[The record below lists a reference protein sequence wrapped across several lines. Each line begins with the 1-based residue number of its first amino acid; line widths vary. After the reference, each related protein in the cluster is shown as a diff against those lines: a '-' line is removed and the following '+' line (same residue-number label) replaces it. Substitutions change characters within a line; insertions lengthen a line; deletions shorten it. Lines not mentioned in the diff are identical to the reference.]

1 MASSDSSIDKEQGFL
16 SHLVELRDRL
26 LKMLL
31 AVGILFLSLFWF
43 SDKIYTAL
51 AAPLLRHLPDSQM
64 IAIDVA
70 APFFIPFKL
79 TLMLCVFLAVPYL
92 LYQIWSFVAPGLYSH
107 EKRLVVPLLVSS
119 TVLFYAGVAFA
130 YFVVFPLVF
139 GFFTSVAPEGVTVST
154 DIGRYL
160 DFVITLFF
168 AFGIAFEVPVATV
181 LVVAVGIT
189 TPEQLV
195 KIRPYV
201 FVAAFIIG
209 MFLTPPD
216 MISQTLLAVPMW
228 LLYEVG
234 IVFSRKFK
242 DRITAAGLARDKR
255 YDEDDDSEPF
265 NDDPGPDDS
274 GPGGGSDGGNNGQH
288 NSGNDGGHDDRQN
301 YWDADSERED
311 DDYDNRYWDDDCQR
325 DDDTDPDDSG
335 PAGGSVKGAPRTDSH
350 DPEYT
355 PPRPASATTTTTGVP
370 KGAASDAAESKS
382 VAADETSDAADETS
396 DAAEDS
402 TSDSTG
408 DTTSNARLGQ
418 VDPALIQKPDANGA
432 YRNSLTDSDDDE
444 SPLNK
449 PDTDP
454 DKTG

>member
-1 MASSDSSIDKEQGFL
+1 MASPDSAVQQEQGFL
-16 SHLVELRDRL
+16 SHLIELRDRL
-26 LKMLL
+26 LKMVL
-31 AVGILFLSLFWF
+31 AVGLLFLCLFWF
-43 SDKIYTAL
+43 SQEIYTAL
-51 AAPLLRHLPDSQM
+51 AAPLLKHLPNSQM

-92 LYQIWSFVAPGLYSH
+92 LYQIWSFIAPGLYTH
-107 EKRLVVPLLVSS
+107 EKKLVVPMLVSS
-119 TVLFYAGVAFA
+119 TGLFYLGVSFA

-216 MISQTLLAVPMW
+216 MISQTLLAIPMW

-234 IVFSRKFK
+234 IVFSRIYKK
-242 DRITAAGLARDKR
+242 RMVEAGVARELR
-255 YDEDDDSEPF
+255 F
-265 NDDPGPDDS
+265 
-274 GPGGGSDGGNNGQH
+274 
-288 NSGNDGGHDDRQN
+288 
-301 YWDADSERED
+301 
-311 DDYDNRYWDDDCQR
+311 DN
-325 DDDTDPDDSG
+325 DDTDSEAQAD
-335 PAGGSVKGAPRTDSH
+335 
-350 DPEYT
+350 
-355 PPRPASATTTTTGVP
+355 ATTTSVKTPT
-370 KGAASDAAESKS
+370 AATKPAKTEAAEK
-382 VAADETSDAADETS
+382 APTKTAETKAPDNTTNAKVSD
-396 DAAEDS
+396 
-402 TSDSTG
+402 
-408 DTTSNARLGQ
+408 
-418 VDPALIQKPDANGA
+418 VFDPKLVQKPRADGS
-432 YRNSLTDSDDDE
+432 YKNSMTDHDDDLPNE
-444 SPLNK
+444 TK
-449 PDTDP
+449 PSDKDP
-454 DKTG
+454 D

>member
-1 MASSDSSIDKEQGFL
+1 MATSDSAVETEQGFL
-16 SHLVELRDRL
+16 SHLIELRDRL

-31 AVGILFLSLFWF
+31 AVGLLFLCLFWF

-51 AAPLLRHLPDSQM
+51 AAPLLAHLPNSQM

-79 TLMLCVFLAVPYL
+79 TLMLCVFLSVPYL
-92 LYQIWSFVAPGLYSH
+92 LYQIWSFIAPGLYSH
-107 EKRLVVPLLVSS
+107 EKKLVVPLLVSS
-119 TVLFYAGVAFA
+119 TALFYLGVAFA

-189 TPEQLV
+189 TPENLV

-216 MISQTLLAVPMW
+216 IISQTLLAIPMW

-234 IVFSRKFK
+234 IVFSRTYKQ
-242 DRITAAGLARDKR
+242 RIVDAGAERERRYNQDDASSTQDTHKPAAPSAQGKS
-255 YDEDDDSEPF
+255 DDVSDTQKATSPDVVDPSLVQTPDSE
-265 NDDPGPDDS
+265 G
-274 GPGGGSDGGNNGQH
+274 
-288 NSGNDGGHDDRQN
+288 
-301 YWDADSERED
+301 
-311 DDYDNRYWDDDCQR
+311 
-325 DDDTDPDDSG
+325 
-335 PAGGSVKGAPRTDSH
+335 K
-350 DPEYT
+350 
-355 PPRPASATTTTTGVP
+355 
-370 KGAASDAAESKS
+370 
-382 VAADETSDAADETS
+382 
-396 DAAEDS
+396 
-402 TSDSTG
+402 
-408 DTTSNARLGQ
+408 
-418 VDPALIQKPDANGA
+418 
-432 YRNSLTDSDDDE
+432 YRNSLTDSTDDNPGN
-444 SPLNK
+444 SS
-449 PDTDP
+449 DTGPED
-454 DKTG
+454 DKR

>member
-1 MASSDSSIDKEQGFL
+1 MASSDSSIDQEQGFI

-119 TVLFYAGVAFA
+119 TLLFYLGVAFA

-216 MISQTLLAVPMW
+216 MISQTLLAIPMW

-234 IVFSRKFK
+234 IVFSRRYK
-242 DRITAAGLARDKR
+242 DRITAAGQARNKR
-255 YDEDDDSEPF
+255 YDDEDDDGEPV

-274 GPGGGSDGGNNGQH
+274 GP
-288 NSGNDGGHDDRQN
+288 
-301 YWDADSERED
+301 
-311 DDYDNRYWDDDCQR
+311 
-325 DDDTDPDDSG
+325 
-335 PAGGSVKGAPRTDSH
+335 AGGSAKGAPRSDSH
-350 DPEYT
+350 DPEYA
-355 PPRPASATTTTTGVP
+355 PPRPASVATSAVGASVDAKNDTVTDVAEETNQNTPDDTAGDTADDTADDTTD
-370 KGAASDAAESKS
+370 DAALN
-382 VAADETSDAADETS
+382 VA
-396 DAAEDS
+396 
-402 TSDSTG
+402 G
-408 DTTSNARLGQ
+408 GGRVGM
-418 VDPALIQKPDANGA
+418 VDPALIQKPDAKGV
-432 YRNSLTDSDDDE
+432 YRNSLTDSEDE
-444 SPLNK
+444 ESLPK
-449 PDTDP
+449 KTDQDP
-454 DKTG
+454 DKSDQ

>member
-1 MASSDSSIDKEQGFL
+1 
-16 SHLVELRDRL
+16 
-26 LKMLL
+26 MLL
-31 AVGILFLSLFWF
+31 AVGLLFLSLFWF

-92 LYQIWSFVAPGLYSH
+92 LYQIWSFVAPGLYKH
-107 EKRLVVPLLVSS
+107 EKRLVAPLLISS
-119 TVLFYAGVAFA
+119 TLLFYSGVAFA

-189 TPEQLV
+189 TPEHLV

-201 FVAAFIIG
+201 FVAAFIVG

-216 MISQTLLAVPMW
+216 MISQTLLAIPMW

-234 IVFSRKFK
+234 IVFSRTYK
-242 DRITAAGLARDKR
+242 RRMVEAGEAMDNRH
-255 YDEDDDSEPF
+255 DEDFDATDDAIEPEE
-265 NDDPGPDDS
+265 PQV
-274 GPGGGSDGGNNGQH
+274 DG
-288 NSGNDGGHDDRQN
+288 
-301 YWDADSERED
+301 
-311 DDYDNRYWDDDCQR
+311 
-325 DDDTDPDDSG
+325 
-335 PAGGSVKGAPRTDSH
+335 
-350 DPEYT
+350 
-355 PPRPASATTTTTGVP
+355 
-370 KGAASDAAESKS
+370 
-382 VAADETSDAADETS
+382 
-396 DAAEDS
+396 S
-402 TSDSTG
+402 TSSDQNVATAPNVAPG
-408 DTTSNARLGQ
+408 
-418 VDPALIQKPDANGA
+418 LIQKPDANGS
-432 YRNSLTDSDDDE
+432 YRNSMTD
-444 SPLNK
+444 
-449 PDTDP
+449 DP
-454 DKTG
+454 DDTSSSEGPAGKDSNS

>member
-1 MASSDSSIDKEQGFL
+1 MSSQDSAVQQEQGFL
-16 SHLVELRDRL
+16 SHLIELRDRL
-26 LKMLL
+26 LKMVL
-31 AVGILFLSLFWF
+31 AVGILFCGLFWF
-43 SDKIYTAL
+43 SQEIYTAL
-51 AAPLLRHLPDSQM
+51 AAPLLRHLPNSQM

-92 LYQIWSFVAPGLYSH
+92 LYQIWSFIAPGLYTH
-107 EKRLVVPLLVSS
+107 EKKLVVPMLVSS
-119 TVLFYAGVAFA
+119 TALFYLGVSFA

-216 MISQTLLAVPMW
+216 MISQTLLAIPMW

-234 IVFSRKFK
+234 IVFSRIYKR
-242 DRITAAGLARDKR
+242 RITDAGVARDARNEGDTEAEADAKVKANN
-255 YDEDDDSEPF
+255 DALEPSESSSVAS
-265 NDDPGPDDS
+265 NES
-274 GPGGGSDGGNNGQH
+274 A
-288 NSGNDGGHDDRQN
+288 
-301 YWDADSERED
+301 DAK
-311 DDYDNRYWDDDCQR
+311 
-325 DDDTDPDDSG
+325 T
-335 PAGGSVKGAPRTDSH
+335 KTDSKSDSKTEH
-350 DPEYT
+350 K
-355 PPRPASATTTTTGVP
+355 AGSKA
-370 KGAASDAAESKS
+370 AASDI
-382 VAADETSDAADETS
+382 
-396 DAAEDS
+396 
-402 TSDSTG
+402 
-408 DTTSNARLGQ
+408 
-418 VDPALIQKPDANGA
+418 VDPSLVQKPDASGA
-432 YRNSLTDSDDDE
+432 YRNSMTDHSDVQPDDDI
-444 SPLNK
+444 STDKK
-449 PDTDP
+449 PE
-454 DKTG
+454 

>member
-1 MASSDSSIDKEQGFL
+1 MSSPDSAVDQEQGFL
-16 SHLVELRDRL
+16 SHLIELRDRL

-92 LYQIWSFVAPGLYSH
+92 LYQIWSFVAPGLYAH

-119 TVLFYAGVAFA
+119 TGLFYLGVAFA

-189 TPEQLV
+189 TPEQLI

-201 FVAAFIIG
+201 FVAAFVVG

-216 MISQTLLAVPMW
+216 MISQTLLAIPMW

-234 IVFSRKFK
+234 IVFSRKYK
-242 DRITAAGLARDKR
+242 NRMRDAGFTRDNL
-255 YDEDDDSEPF
+255 DEDDGEPE
-265 NDDPGPDDS
+265 P
-274 GPGGGSDGGNNGQH
+274 
-288 NSGNDGGHDDRQN
+288 
-301 YWDADSERED
+301 
-311 DDYDNRYWDDDCQR
+311 
-325 DDDTDPDDSG
+325 TDPDPSPASPSG
-335 PAGGSVKGAPRTDSH
+335 SLATSKGAPRSEAH
-350 DPEYT
+350 EPQYK
-355 PPRPASATTTTTGVP
+355 PPAPPPA
-370 KGAASDAAESKS
+370 AALEKSDSKS
-382 VAADETSDAADETS
+382 GADTQK
-396 DAAEDS
+396 
-402 TSDSTG
+402 
-408 DTTSNARLGQ
+408 NASERRVGE
-418 VDPALIQKPDANGA
+418 VDPALIKKPDANGA
-432 YRNSLTDSDDDE
+432 YRNSLTDSDEIDDSSVDASDESGSNSSDDE
-444 SPLNK
+444 K
-449 PDTDP
+449 
-454 DKTG
+454 KG

>member
-1 MASSDSSIDKEQGFL
+1 
-16 SHLVELRDRL
+16 
-26 LKMLL
+26 
-31 AVGILFLSLFWF
+31 
-43 SDKIYTAL
+43 
-51 AAPLLRHLPDSQM
+51 M

-92 LYQIWSFVAPGLYSH
+92 LYQIWSFIAPGLYQH

-119 TVLFYAGVAFA
+119 TVLFYLGVAFA

-189 TPEQLV
+189 TPENLV

-216 MISQTLLAVPMW
+216 IISQTLLAIPMW

-234 IVFSRKFK
+234 IVFSRTYKQ
-242 DRITAAGLARDKR
+242 RIADAGIERERR
-255 YDEDDDSEPF
+255 YNEDDTSPTQDTHKPAEHSAQGKSDVVSDTHKPTSTAVVDS
-265 NDDPGPDDS
+265 S
-274 GPGGGSDGGNNGQH
+274 L
-288 NSGNDGGHDDRQN
+288 
-301 YWDADSERED
+301 
-311 DDYDNRYWDDDCQR
+311 
-325 DDDTDPDDSG
+325 
-335 PAGGSVKGAPRTDSH
+335 V
-350 DPEYT
+350 
-355 PPRPASATTTTTGVP
+355 
-370 KGAASDAAESKS
+370 
-382 VAADETSDAADETS
+382 
-396 DAAEDS
+396 
-402 TSDSTG
+402 
-408 DTTSNARLGQ
+408 
-418 VDPALIQKPDANGA
+418 QKPDSQGK
-432 YRNSLTDSDDDE
+432 YRNSLTDSSDDE
-444 SPLNK
+444 
-449 PDTDP
+449 PDSGPED
-454 DKTG
+454 DKR